1 VTESLPFGRY
11 LFLAHDAS
19 GYSALDGAR
28 QERAQADIRGVIG
41 RAAELAGLHRDLWTC
56 QSRGDGE
63 LAVLPPSES
72 ELVLL
77 DGYVPHLTHQ
87 LRAHNADRYP
97 GRRLRLR
104 VAIHHG
110 AGVGAALGV
119 AGAAA
124 VGVCR
129 LLDSQQARDA
139 LAASAG
145 DLFFIVSETVLLVS
159 VAPGHTTIDPGLF
172 RRVWVSNHGFEEWA
186 YLYAPAPAAASGED
200 QAEEGQAEEGQL
212 PGADTG
218 GKVGQA
224 SGAGP
229 GQGTGAGSGDR
240 SRSDSGRKIVKTKV
254 GRIEADK
261 VIFGFEAPG
270 HD

>member
-1 VTESLPFGRY
+1 MTESLSFGRY

-41 RAAELAGLHRDLWTC
+41 RAAELAGLHRALWTC

-77 DGYVPHLTHQ
+77 DDYVRHLTHQ
-87 LRAHNADRYP
+87 LRADNADRYRA
-97 GRRLRLR
+97 RRLRLR

-110 AGVGAALGV
+110 VGVGAALGV
-119 AGAAA
+119 AGAGA
-124 VGVCR
+124 VEVCR

-145 DLFFIVSETVLLVS
+145 DLVVIVSETVFLVS
-159 VAPGHTTIDPGLF
+159 VAPGHTTLDPGLF
-172 RRVWVSNHGFEEWA
+172 RRVWVSNRGFEEWA
-186 YLYAPAPAAASGED
+186 YLYVPTPAAASAED
-200 QAEEGQAEEGQL
+200 QAAEGQ
-212 PGADTG
+212 PPWADTG
-218 GKVGQA
+218 AV
-224 SGAGP
+224 P
-229 GQGTGAGSGDR
+229 GHGTGAGSGDR
-240 SRSDSGRKIVKTKV
+240 SRSDSRRNTVKNRVDTIVT
-254 GRIEADK
+254 DK
-261 VIFGFEAPG
+261 VVFGFEAPG

>member
-1 VTESLPFGRY
+1 VTESLSFGRY

-41 RAAELAGLHRDLWTC
+41 RAAELAGLHRALWTC

-77 DGYVPHLTHQ
+77 DDYVRHLTHQ
-87 LRAHNADRYP
+87 LRADNADRYRA
-97 GRRLRLR
+97 RRLRLR

-110 AGVGAALGV
+110 VGVGAALGV
-119 AGAAA
+119 AGAGA
-124 VGVCR
+124 VEVCR

-145 DLFFIVSETVLLVS
+145 DLVVIVSETVFLVS

-186 YLYAPAPAAASGED
+186 YLYVPAPAAASAED
-200 QAEEGQAEEGQL
+200 QAEEGQL

-224 SGAGP
+224 SGAVA

-240 SRSDSGRKIVKTKV
+240 SRSDSRRNTVKNRVDTIVT
-254 GRIEADK
+254 DK
-261 VIFGFEAPG
+261 VVFGFEAPG